1 MTILIHMLV
10 AVAVL
15 GAGYAVL
22 GQRLA
27 EGRLLS
33 SRELFRR
40 GAIVGFFAAF
50 VAALPFA
57 HWFALLMAIPNA
69 LLLGWLFQKAPA
81 AQSALINRLP
91 HSHRDR
97 ALENRKR
104 ALELRRRRSGYF
116 GP

>member
-1 MTILIHMLV
+1 MIHMLG
-10 AVAVL
+10 AIAVL

-22 GQRLA
+22 GRRIA

-40 GAIVGFFAAF
+40 GVIVGFFAAF
-50 VAALPFA
+50 VAALPLA
-57 HWFALLMAIPNA
+57 PVWYALAAAIPNA
-69 LLLGWLFQKAPA
+69 LLLGWLFQKAPE

-91 HSHRDR
+91 QQRRDQ
-97 ALENRKR
+97 ALETRKR
-104 ALELRRRRSGYF
+104 AMERRRRRSSYF